1 MNVLK
6 TIIVDDE
13 SLARRGLAIRLQHI
27 PMVDVVAECCDGFEA
42 IEAIATHSPDLIFL
56 DIQMPG
62 MSGFDVIKQLQTDNM
77 PMVIFVTAYD
87 EYAVD
92 AFKVH
97 AVDYVLKPIDDDR
110 LHESIER
117 AVSHHKQEDTSRTK
131 EKLVEMVM
139 GMTGAS
145 ASSIEQMAED
155 AQPIKTWPEKLTIK
169 DGSEIQ
175 FIKVAQIQ
183 WVDAAGDYMCVHA
196 EGKTH
201 IMRITMKQLES
212 MLNPAVFLRVH
223 RSTIVNADC
232 INSAQTLNNGEYM
245 LTLEGGSQLKV
256 SRSYRDKV
264 KHLLTA

>member
-1 MNVLK
+1 MNSLR

-27 PMVDVVAECCDGFEA
+27 PEVDVIAECSDGTQA
-42 IEAIATHSPDLIFL
+42 MKAIAEHSPDLVFL

-62 MSGFDVIKQLQTDNM
+62 MTGFEVIEQLQADNM
-77 PMVIFVTAYD
+77 PLIIFVTAFD
-87 EYAVD
+87 EYALD

-110 LHESIER
+110 LHEAIQR
-117 AVSHHKQEDTSRTK
+117 AVSHQQQQESSRGK
-131 EKLVEMVM
+131 EKLIELVM

-155 AQPIKTWPEKLTIK
+155 AQPIKTWPDKISIK

-175 FIKVAQIQ
+175 FIKVANIE

-201 IMRITMKQLES
+201 IMRITMKQLEG
-212 MLNPAVFLRVH
+212 MLDPAIFLRIH
-223 RSTIVNADC
+223 RSTIVNADG
-232 INSAQTLNNGEYM
+232 IVSAQTLNNGEYM